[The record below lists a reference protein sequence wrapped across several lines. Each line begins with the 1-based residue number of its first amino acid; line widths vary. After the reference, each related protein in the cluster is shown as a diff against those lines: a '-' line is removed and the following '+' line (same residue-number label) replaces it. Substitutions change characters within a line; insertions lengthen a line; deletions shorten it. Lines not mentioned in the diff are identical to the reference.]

1 MNLPPPDRSLFD
13 QTAYVQQRAMYVVLV
28 AADPMRRMPDKRYTS
43 PNEIVACY
51 AADVACIYNGCTD
64 LDGVLLAGLTPTR
77 VGQLA
82 VQALLDVLGSERVGP
97 EEAAAIVALRE
108 SLYAAMQPPIEI
120 AFRREL
126 RAS

>member
-13 QTAYVQQRAMYVVLV
+13 QSAYVQQHAMYVVLV
-28 AADPMRRMPDKRYTS
+28 AADPIRRMTDKRYTS

-51 AADVACIYNGCTD
+51 AADVMCIYNGCTD
-64 LDGVLLAGLTPTR
+64 LDGVLLSGLTPQR

-82 VQALLDVLGSERVGP
+82 VQALLDAIGSDRIGR

-108 SLYAAMQPPIEI
+108 QLYAALQPPIEI
-120 AFRREL
+120 AFRSEMRP
-126 RAS
+126 S